1 MNTKDKS
8 SEKAH
13 SEPLQQCNVV
23 GSAFK
28 TFRDVYQLP
37 FHRRTLVD
45 TWIYDE
51 GNNFCFQFEQYK
63 FDSVNQA
70 MLEVINDNN
79 HYENFDLIF
88 THENGEIKDNNGNH
102 WITIRGWG
110 NLTSPNCLGLSPE
123 EAANIQDSLADYIVQ
138 QLNFRAESC

>member
-1 MNTKDKS
+1 MENKDKTPN
-8 SEKAH
+8 EAH
-13 SEPLQQCNVV
+13 SEPLQQCSVV

-51 GNNFCFQFEQYK
+51 GNNFCFQFEKYRDELNILLLQ
-63 FDSVNQA
+63 
-70 MLEVINDNN
+70 VINGDR
-79 HYENFDLIF
+79 YLEN
-88 THENGEIKDNNGNH
+88 ENLTFHHKDGEIIDNNGNH
-102 WITIRGWG
+102 LITIRGWG
-110 NLTSPNCLGLSPE
+110 NLTSPNCLGFSPE
-123 EAANIQDSLADYIVQ
+123 EAANIQDTLADYIVH

>member
-1 MNTKDKS
+1 MENKDKTPN
-8 SEKAH
+8 EAH
-13 SEPLQQCNVV
+13 SEPLQQCSVV

-51 GNNFCFQFEQYK
+51 GNNFCFQFEKYRDELNILLLQ
-63 FDSVNQA
+63 
-70 MLEVINDNN
+70 VINGDR
-79 HYENFDLIF
+79 YLENENLTF
-88 THENGEIKDNNGNH
+88 HHKNGEIIDNNGNH
-102 WITIRGWG
+102 LITIRGWG
-110 NLTSPNCLGLSPE
+110 NLTSLNCLGLSPE
-123 EAANIQDSLADYIVQ
+123 EAANIQDTLADYIVQ

>member
-1 MNTKDKS
+1 MENKDKS
-8 SEKAH
+8 SNEAH
-13 SEPLQQCNVV
+13 SEPLQQCKVV

-51 GNNFCFQFEQYK
+51 GNNFCFQFEKYPDELNILQL
-63 FDSVNQA
+63 Q
-70 MLEVINDNN
+70 VINGDR
-79 HYENFDLIF
+79 YLEN
-88 THENGEIKDNNGNH
+88 ENLTFHHKDGEIIDNNGNH
-102 WITIRGWG
+102 LITIRGWG
-110 NLTSPNCLGLSPE
+110 NLTSPNCLGFSPE
-123 EAANIQDSLADYIVQ
+123 EAANIQDTLADYIVH

>member
-1 MNTKDKS
+1 MENTEKS
-8 SEKAH
+8 SNEAH
-13 SEPLQQCNVV
+13 SEPLQQYSVV

-51 GNNFCFQFEQYK
+51 GNNFCFQFEKYR
-63 FDSVNQA
+63 DELNI
-70 MLEVINDNN
+70 LLLRVINGDR
-79 HYENFDLIF
+79 YLEN
-88 THENGEIKDNNGNH
+88 ENLTFYHKDGEIIDNNGNH
-102 WITIRGWG
+102 LITIRGWG
-110 NLTSPNCLGLSPE
+110 NLTSPNCLGFSPE
-123 EAANIQDSLADYIVQ
+123 EAANIQDTLADYIVQ

>member
-1 MNTKDKS
+1 MENKQKS
-8 SEKAH
+8 SNEAH
-13 SEPLQQCNVV
+13 SEPLQQCSVV

-51 GNNFCFQFEQYK
+51 GNNFCFQFEKYRDELNILLLQ
-63 FDSVNQA
+63 
-70 MLEVINDNN
+70 VINGDRNL
-79 HYENFDLIF
+79 EN
-88 THENGEIKDNNGNH
+88 ENLTFHHKDGEIIDNNGNH
-102 WITIRGWG
+102 LITIRGWG
-110 NLTSPNCLGLSPE
+110 NLTSPNCLGFSPE
-123 EAANIQDSLADYIVQ
+123 EAANIQDTLADYIVH

>member
-1 MNTKDKS
+1 MENKDKTPN
-8 SEKAH
+8 EAH
-13 SEPLQQCNVV
+13 SEPLQQCSVV

-51 GNNFCFQFEQYK
+51 GNNFCFQFEKYRDELNILLLQ
-63 FDSVNQA
+63 
-70 MLEVINDNN
+70 VINGDR
-79 HYENFDLIF
+79 YLEN
-88 THENGEIKDNNGNH
+88 ENLTFHHKDGEIIDNNGNH
-102 WITIRGWG
+102 LITIRGWG